1 VKKVRIAVYTTKQG
15 KARLGVVKI
24 AYEVTHPLEEER
36 ETPGLIFV
44 GGWGESGQ
52 TWRQQVD
59 FFAPRFPTLT
69 YDRRGLGQS
78 SHPDYQDAYT
88 MEEELADLGKV
99 LTVTGLAERPLWLI
113 GHSFGGHLLVHWL
126 LREQANH
133 HTQAKKLVLL
143 APTSRAVRD
152 EDTPFGSSSKQEVC
166 ERNAALLRGDFTYLQ
181 QYAQQAIPEG
191 GQATEALRQAIAHVV
206 PAIMPAHIA
215 VWTFTLYFSQDVR
228 PLLPG
233 LQLPALVI
241 SGERDPTMP
250 PTAGADVTARLPQ
263 AKQVVIP
270 QAGHLLHLTAAA
282 TVNRLIDEFL
292 VDS

>member
-1 VKKVRIAVYTTKQG
+1 MYTSRQG

-24 AYEVTHPLEEER
+24 AYEVTHPVEEER
-36 ETPGLIFV
+36 DTPGLIFV

-52 TWRQQVD
+52 TWRQQVA

-78 SHPDYQDAYT
+78 SRPDYQDAYT
-88 MEEELADLGKV
+88 MEQELADFGKV
-99 LTVTGLAERPLWLI
+99 LTVTGLAERSLWLI

-126 LREQANH
+126 LREQANQH
-133 HTQAKKLVLL
+133 MRAKKLVLL
-143 APTSRAVRD
+143 APTSRAIRD
-152 EDTPFGSSSKQEVC
+152 EDTPFGSYSEQEVQ
-166 ERNAALLRGDFTYLQ
+166 ERNAALVCGDFMYLQ

-215 VWTFTLYFSQDVR
+215 VWSFTLYFAQDIR
-228 PLLPG
+228 PLLPR
-233 LQLPALVI
+233 LQLPVLVI
-241 SGERDPTMP
+241 SGEQDRTMP
-250 PTAGADVTARLPQ
+250 PAAGADVVARLPH

-270 QAGHLLHLTAAA
+270 QVGHLLHLTAAA

-292 VDS
+292 VIP